1 MKDREPPI
9 LSKDFRPPIIEDEDE
24 GEATP
29 GYVDQDR

>member
-9 LSKDFRPPIIEDEDE
+9 LSKDFRPPIIEEDE